1 MEIYKLGDEK
11 LDEASSCRLKITD
24 IRQGVKNPERVNV
37 FVNGKYSFSL
47 EISQVVDFK
56 IKAGQEISEERLEE
70 LKRASEFGKL
80 YQRTLEWALT
90 RPRSSREI
98 KDYLFRKV
106 REKKLDE
113 GYIEEIVQKLKK
125 KNYINDE
132 AFSKWYVQNRF
143 VKKGISKKRLKMEL
157 MKKGIS
163 AEIIEESLN
172 ERNDEEE
179 ILKIIEKKRGRYD
192 DEKLIQYLCR
202 QGFSYQLAQNL
213 VRDFGKD

>member
-56 IKAGQEISEERLEE
+56 IKAGQEISEEKLEE

-80 YQRTLEWALT
+80 YQKTLEWVLV
-90 RPRSSREI
+90 RPRSERETRE
-98 KDYLFRKV
+98 YLL
-106 REKKLDE
+106 KKTYKKELDKNINE
-113 GYIEEIVQKLKK
+113 QLIDKLKSK
-125 KNYINDE
+125 KYVDDE
-132 AFSKWYVQNRF
+132 AFARWYVQNRF

-157 MKKGIS
+157 IKKGIS
-163 AEIIEESLN
+163 GEIIDEVLN
-172 ERNDEEE
+172 GRDDEEE
-179 ILKIIEKKRGRYD
+179 IKKIIAKKRGRYD

-202 QGFSYQLAQNL
+202 QGFSFELARDL

>member
-1 MEIYKLGDEK
+1 MEIYKLSDGK

-56 IKAGQEISEERLEE
+56 IKAGLEISEEKLEE

-80 YQRTLEWALT
+80 YQRTLEWVLT
-90 RPRSSREI
+90 RPRSTKEV
-98 KDYLFRKV
+98 KNYLYKKIN
-106 REKKLDE
+106 EKKLDKN
-113 GYIEEIVQKLKK
+113 YNDLIIERLKS
-125 KNYINDE
+125 KNYINDASFAE
-132 AFSKWYVQNRF
+132 YYIQNRF

-157 MKKGIS
+157 IKKGIS
-163 AEIIEESLN
+163 GEIIDEVLN
-172 ERNDEEE
+172 GRDDEEE
-179 ILKIIEKKRGRYD
+179 IKKIIAKKRGRYD
-192 DEKLIQYLCR
+192 DEKLIQYLCQ
-202 QGFSYQLAQNL
+202 QGFSFELARDL